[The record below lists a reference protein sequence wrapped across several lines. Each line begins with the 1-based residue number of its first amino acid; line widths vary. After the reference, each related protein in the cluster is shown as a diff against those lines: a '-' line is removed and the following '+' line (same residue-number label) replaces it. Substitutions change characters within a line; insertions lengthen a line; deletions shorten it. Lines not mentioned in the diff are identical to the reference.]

1 MPAALLLHII
11 LAIFSLILTGIL
23 IFRPSKQ
30 KINYT
35 FLLFLGTLATG
46 TFMIFTMSVNILV
59 TCIEGLVFMGVVLG
73 GIAIARRRLAK
84 EKLTQN
90 QID

>member
-1 MPAALLLHII
+1 MPIILLLHIV

-23 IFRPSKQ
+23 IFKPSKQ

-46 TFMIFTMSVNILV
+46 TYMILTMNVNLLV
-59 TCIEGLVFMGVVLG
+59 TCMEGLIFMAVVLG
-73 GIAIARRRLAK
+73 GIAIARKRLIAK
-84 EKLTQN
+84 EK
-90 QID
+90 IS